1 MQSSCFCIKDGGLQF
16 SSVHSPSRVQ
26 GGLLPIIPGPDALQG
41 RVIVFV
47 AKVRL
52 GGFLRSRIYR
62 RTKIRPKG
70 RVDNKKEDNKQSP
83 QRQERELKTG
93 GQLETGVMGPGLP
106 VPGRQVQEEQQM

>member
-1 MQSSCFCIKDGGLQF
+1 M
-16 SSVHSPSRVQ
+16 
-26 GGLLPIIPGPDALQG
+26 
-41 RVIVFV
+41 IVFV